1 MDNAGQDW
9 LHLHPIQKDYS
20 TFKNIKIVNKPFSS
34 ILPKKR
40 GEEETIVFK
49 QGLVVLDIV
58 LNYIPSSKL
67 TIFQKCLACVQ

>member
-1 MDNAGQDW
+1 MQDRIGYIYI
-9 LHLHPIQKDYS
+9 LFKRIIAHL
-20 TFKNIKIVNKPFSS
+20 KNIKIVNKPFSS

>member
-1 MDNAGQDW
+1 MQDRIGYIYI
-9 LHLHPIQKDYS
+9 LFKRIIAHL
-20 TFKNIKIVNKPFSS
+20 KNSKIANKVFSF

-49 QGLVVLDIV
+49 QRLVVLDIV
-58 LNYIPSSKL
+58 LSYIPSSKL